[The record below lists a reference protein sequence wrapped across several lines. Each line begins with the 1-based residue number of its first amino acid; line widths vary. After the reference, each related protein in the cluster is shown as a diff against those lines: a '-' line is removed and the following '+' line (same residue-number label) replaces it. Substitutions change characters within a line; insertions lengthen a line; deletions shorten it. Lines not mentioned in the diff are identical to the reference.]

1 MINTPFI
8 ERINEV
14 DSTNSELKR
23 RVSVSD
29 VEVCSALIAERQ
41 TAGKGR
47 KGRTWINTD
56 DALMMSISIPVL
68 NIGSDK
74 LPLINHAASLA
85 VFNSIRQLDGFC
97 DSDNTGIKW
106 PNDVLLDGR
115 KVCGILSEIVIN
127 TCEIPHAIIGIGI
140 NINAESFPK
149 EMLQPVTSVKHF
161 IGRSTN
167 KYDLAECVMKEVLK
181 MVSML
186 ECVHT
191 NELVNDECK
200 VLIDE
205 YKQKCI
211 TIGNKITVYP
221 NFSEPYGAFA
231 EEIDKFG
238 RLIVTKDDGV
248 TTVLDSADVSVRWLT
263 NK

>member
-1 MINTPFI
+1 MINIPSI

-23 RVSVSD
+23 RVSDSD

-47 KGRTWINTD
+47 RGRTWINTY

-74 LPLINHAASLA
+74 LPMINHAASLA
-85 VFNSIRQLDGFC
+85 VFNSISQLYGFY

-115 KVCGILSEIVIN
+115 KVCGILSEISIN

-140 NINAESFPK
+140 NVNAESFPK

-161 IGRSTN
+161 IGRSTD
-167 KYDLAECVMKEVLK
+167 KYDLGECVIKEVLK

-186 ECVHT
+186 A
-191 NELVNDECK
+191 NDESK
-200 VLIDE
+200 ALIDE
-205 YKQKCI
+205 YKHKCI

-221 NFSEPYGAFA
+221 NFSEPYDAFA
-231 EEIDKFG
+231 EGIDSFG
-238 RLIVTKDDGV
+238 RLIVTKNDGIV
-248 TTVLDSADVSVRWLT
+248 TVLDSADVSVRWST
-263 NK
+263 SV